1 MFDSILHLI
10 ADAPQAYFILLGLCA
25 GDAIL
30 PALPS
35 ESAVILGGLLSVT
48 GDLDV
53 GWVFASAALGA
64 FIGDNTSYAIG
75 RYAGHPVRQKFFD
88 GEKGKRAV
96 DWARSQLDTRGGML
110 VLIARFVPGGRT
122 ATTFTCGLT
131 RFSWMRFGA
140 FSALAAVLWALYG
153 TVIGY
158 FFGRM
163 FEDKPWLALLIA
175 LGIAFAITLGVEG
188 VRRVRERA

>member
-10 ADAPQAYFILLGLCA
+10 ADEPQAYFILLGLCA

-35 ESAVILGGLLSVT
+35 ESAVILAGTLCVV
-48 GDLDV
+48 GDLHV
-53 GWVFASAALGA
+53 APVFASAALGA

-75 RYAGHPVRQKFFD
+75 RYAGHPVRQRFFD
-88 GEKGKRAV
+88 GEKGRRTLE
-96 DWARSQLDTRGGML
+96 WARSQLDKRGGLL
-110 VLIARFVPGGRT
+110 VLVARFVPGGRT

-131 RFSWMRFGA
+131 RFSWMRFGV

-153 TVIGY
+153 TLLGY

-163 FEDKPWLALLIA
+163 FEDRPWLAVLIA
-175 LGIAFAITLGVEG
+175 LGIAGAITIGVEG
-188 VRRVRERA
+188 IRRVRERA